1 VAYGNKYK
9 SGYLGDLKMTG
20 GHDFDYIIIHETGH
34 EWFGNNITAADN
46 ADMWIHEGFTTY
58 SESIYAEC
66 MYGKSAGARYLDKM
80 RSRVRNDRP
89 IVGNYG
95 VAKEGSGD
103 MYAKGAL
110 FIHTLRVQLQ
120 DDELWYQILKEINK
134 EFRHKTTNYEEVLG
148 FFNRQ
153 TKRDWSNIFDI
164 YLKEKDIPKLTIT
177 QDKSLKK
184 STLILKSPD
193 TAKKLELRVDYELDE
208 VEMSQVLTSD
218 NPVVIEYN
226 ESFKIIENNYIKYEK
241 K

>member
-1 VAYGNKYK
+1 
-9 SGYLGDLKMTG
+9 
-20 GHDFDYIIIHETGH
+20 
-34 EWFGNNITAADN
+34 
-46 ADMWIHEGFTTY
+46 
-58 SESIYAEC
+58 
-66 MYGKSAGARYLDKM
+66 
-80 RSRVRNDRP
+80 
-89 IVGNYG
+89 
-95 VAKEGSGD
+95 

-110 FIHTLRVQLQ
+110 FIHKLRVQLL

-184 STLILKSPD
+184 STLILKSPN